1 MSDSAAHRGVRLA
14 LQETQMKLYDEKTVK
29 VVSDVKCDVCG
40 ASTLAEHGVI
50 NAGSLR
56 AKWGFGSKH
65 DGDHYEVDLC
75 EVCFFDT
82 LSYLKRERQSP
93 RVFRNE
99 EENSFAGADEFGLV
113 SQENL

>member
-1 MSDSAAHRGVRLA
+1 
-14 LQETQMKLYDEKTVK
+14 MKLYEETTVK

-50 NAGSLR
+50 NAGSLQ
-56 AKWGFGSKH
+56 ANWGFGSKH
-65 DGDHYEVDLC
+65 DGDRYHIDLC

-93 RVFRNE
+93 RVFRDE
-99 EENSFAGADEFGLV
+99 AQADIAGAEDFGLV
-113 SQENL
+113 NKDIP